1 MALTVGSRIGPYQ
14 VVSHLGEGGMGVVF
28 RARDTRLERDAA
40 LKTLPDVFAGDR
52 DRLSRLQREAQ
63 VLASLNHPHIAQ
75 IYGLEEAG
83 GACYI
88 AMELVEGET
97 LADRIVHGPIAVD
110 EVVRIARQVAD
121 ALEVAHEKGIVH
133 RDLKPA
139 NIKLTPDGR
148 VKVLDFGLAKAIDSG
163 AGASAMSQSPTLS
176 LAATQ
181 AGLILGTAGYMSP
194 EQAKGKP
201 VDRRADIWA
210 FGVVVYE
217 MLAGRPLFSGD
228 TVSETLAQV
237 MMKEP
242 DWQALSKAPTGLVH
256 LLQRCLVKD
265 PRDRLQAIGDA
276 RIELDEMSRTP
287 SGHWAPPPHGS
298 GHSRALAWSLA
309 SLLVCV
315 AAGAAAFVWW
325 PREGRVVEPLRRWT
339 IQLRDSESIAAGR
352 LPGGLGIGR
361 PSIALS
367 PDDRSIVYVVERGE
381 QTSLHVRATD
391 EFDGK
396 PIPGT
401 EGGFQPFFSS
411 DGQWVGFFTDTKL
424 KKVFLQGGS
433 PVELCDAV
441 HVYGASW
448 GSDDRI
454 YFADREGNRLTRIAA
469 SGGTPEVVA
478 NSSDVGTTLLWP
490 HILPGSKAVL
500 FNSPFPGTI
509 NVLSLEDRSRRP
521 LIAGASAAY
530 AASGHIVFS
539 RGSDVLAAA
548 FDLER
553 LAITGPAVPVLENVR
568 TEALDASQF
577 SISNRGTLAYVEGGF
592 ARYANL
598 VWLDRQG
605 RETPVDVPAQVY
617 GSFTLSPD
625 GRRVAVIIPAQAE
638 GQTND
643 IWIYDLERHNR
654 RPLATRVQNNPVWAP
669 DGRSVL
675 LSLEQNGAANIY
687 RQAVDGTGVAER
699 LTESRYNQ
707 YLQTV
712 SPDGKVLV
720 YGESTASGDRDLWS
734 LRLDGKE
741 KPQLYLQTLARE
753 VFAAFSPDGR
763 WLAYVNDAA
772 GRYEVYVVAAD
783 GTGDRRLV
791 STEGG
796 EEPRWSARGDLFYRN
811 GQQWMAVAVTPGAPG
826 GAFSAGR
833 PQTLFEGPF
842 PNIPGY
848 SYDVTTDGQRF
859 LMAREAIAGR
869 SREIRIVLNWF
880 EDLKQRVRAAGQ

>member
-1 MALTVGSRIGPYQ
+1 
-14 VVSHLGEGGMGVVF
+14 
-28 RARDTRLERDAA
+28 
-40 LKTLPDVFAGDR
+40 
-52 DRLSRLQREAQ
+52 
-63 VLASLNHPHIAQ
+63 
-75 IYGLEEAG
+75 
-83 GACYI
+83 
-88 AMELVEGET
+88 
-97 LADRIVHGPIAVD
+97 
-110 EVVRIARQVAD
+110 
-121 ALEVAHEKGIVH
+121 
-133 RDLKPA
+133 
-139 NIKLTPDGR
+139 
-148 VKVLDFGLAKAIDSG
+148 
-163 AGASAMSQSPTLS
+163 MSQSPTLS

-181 AGLILGTAGYMSP
+181 AGLVLGTAGYMSP
-194 EQAKGKP
+194 EQAKGRP

-210 FGVVVYE
+210 FGVVLYE
-217 MLAGRPLFSGD
+217 MLAGRPIFSGE

-242 DWQALSKAPTGLVH
+242 DWQALSKAPAGLVH
-256 LLQRCLVKD
+256 LLRRCLVKD

-276 RIELDEMSRTP
+276 RIELDEISRTSSEHRP
-287 SGHWAPPPHGS
+287 SSPRRS
-298 GHSRALAWSLA
+298 EHSRVLAWSLA
-309 SLLVCV
+309 SLLVCS

-325 PREGRVVEPLRRWT
+325 PREATAPSPISRWT
-339 IQLRDSESIAAGR
+339 IQLREGESIDAGR

-367 PDDRSIVYVVERGE
+367 PDDRYIVYVVERDH
-381 QTSLHVRATD
+381 QTMLHVRATN
-391 EFDGK
+391 EFVGK

-401 EGGFQPFFSS
+401 EGGFQPFFSP

-433 PVELCDAV
+433 PVPLCDAV

-478 NSSDVGTTLLWP
+478 NSSEIGTTLLWP
-490 HILPGSKAVL
+490 HILPGSRAAL

-521 LIAGASAAY
+521 LIGGTSAAY
-530 AASGHIVFS
+530 VASGHIVFS
-539 RGSDVLAAA
+539 RGSDVLTAA

-553 LAITGPAVPVLENVR
+553 LAITGPAVPVLEKVR
-568 TEALDASQF
+568 TEAMDSGQI

-598 VWLDRQG
+598 AWLDRQG

-625 GRRVAVIIPAQAE
+625 GSRIAVIIPAQTE

-654 RPLATRVQNNPVWAP
+654 TRLATRVQTNPVWAP
-669 DGRSVL
+669 DGRSVFL
-675 LSLEQNGAANIY
+675 GLEQGGPSNVYRLAA
-687 RQAVDGTGVAER
+687 DGTGVAER
-699 LTESRYNQ
+699 LTESRYAQ
-707 YLQTV
+707 LPQTI
-712 SPDGKVLV
+712 SPDGKTLIF
-720 YGESTASGDRDLWS
+720 GEATATGDRDFWS

-741 KPQLYLQTLARE
+741 KPQPYLQTPARE
-753 VFAAFSPDGR
+753 IFAAFSPDGR

-783 GTGDRRLV
+783 GKGDRRLV

-811 GQQWMAVAVTPGAPG
+811 GQQWMAVAVTPGASG
-826 GAFSAGR
+826 TAFSASR

-842 PNIPGY
+842 PNVPGY
-848 SYDVTTDGQRF
+848 SYDVTSDGRRF
-859 LMAREAIAGR
+859 LMAREAVTGR

-880 EDLKQRVRAAGQ
+880 DELKQRVRAAGQ

>member
-1 MALTVGSRIGPYQ
+1 MTLSVGSRIGSYQ
-14 VVSHLGEGGMGVVF
+14 VVSQLGQGGMGVVF

-97 LADRIVHGPIAVD
+97 LADRIVHGPIPVD
-110 EVVRIARQVAD
+110 EVVRIARQIAD
-121 ALEVAHEKGIVH
+121 ALEAAHEKGVVH

-148 VKVLDFGLAKAIDSG
+148 VKVLDFGLAKAIDHG
-163 AGASAMSQSPTLS
+163 AGTTAMSQSPTLS

-181 AGLILGTAGYMSP
+181 AGLVLGTAGYMSP

-217 MLAGRPLFSGD
+217 MLTGRPAFSGE
-228 TVSETLAQV
+228 TVSETLAHV

-242 DWQALSKAPTGLVH
+242 DWQAPSRAPAGLVH

-276 RIELDEMSRTP
+276 RIELDEISRTSSEHRP
-287 SGHWAPPPHGS
+287 SPPRPS
-298 GHSRALAWSLA
+298 ERSRVLAWSLA
-309 SLLVCV
+309 ALLVCL

-325 PREGRVVEPLRRWT
+325 PREAAAPSPISRWT
-339 IQLRDSESIAAGR
+339 IQLREGESIAAGR
-352 LPGGLGIGR
+352 VPGGLGIGR

-367 PDDRSIVYVVERGE
+367 PDDRYIVYVVERAG
-381 QTSLHVRATD
+381 QTMLHVRATN
-391 EFDGK
+391 EFEGK

-401 EGGFQPFFSS
+401 EGGFQPFFSP

-433 PVELCDAV
+433 PVELCDTV

-454 YFADREGNRLTRIAA
+454 YFADREANRLTRIAA

-478 NSSDVGTTLLWP
+478 NSSEVGTSLLWP
-490 HILPGSKAVL
+490 HILPGSKALL

-509 NVLSLEDRSRRP
+509 SVLSLEDRSRRP
-521 LIAGASAAY
+521 LIAGTSAAY
-530 AASGHIVFS
+530 AASGHIVFA
-539 RGSDVLAAA
+539 RGSDVLTVA
-548 FDLER
+548 FDLEE
-553 LAITGPAVPVLENVR
+553 LAITGPAVPVLEKVR
-568 TEALDASQF
+568 TEANDASQF
-577 SISNRGTLAYVEGGF
+577 SISTRGTLAYVEGGF

-598 VWLDRQG
+598 AWLDRQG

-625 GRRVAVIIPAQAE
+625 GRRIAVIIPAQAE

-643 IWIYDLERHNR
+643 LWIYDLERHNR
-654 RPLATRVQNNPVWAP
+654 TRLAARVQPSPVWAP
-669 DGRSVL
+669 DGRSVFVG
-675 LSLEQNGAANIY
+675 LEQDGPANVYRLAA
-687 RQAVDGTGVAER
+687 DGTGVAER
-699 LTESRYNQ
+699 LMESRHSQ
-707 YLQTV
+707 FSQTI
-712 SPDGKVLV
+712 SPDGKTLI
-720 YGESTASGDRDLWS
+720 YGEATASGDRDFWS
-734 LRLDGKE
+734 LRLDGKG
-741 KPQLYLQTLARE
+741 KPQLYLQTPARE

-811 GQQWMAVAVTPGAPG
+811 GQQWMAVAVAPGA
-826 GAFSAGR
+826 AFGAGR

-842 PNIPGY
+842 PNLPGY
-848 SYDVTTDGQRF
+848 SYDVTSDGQRF
-859 LMAREAIAGR
+859 LMAREAVTGR